1 MEAAALR
8 LHSFYTGVEQM
19 LLLVSRVV
27 NGGTPSRGEGW
38 HRRLL
43 ERMAMPTDTRPA
55 VLQEGTQRNLHEYL
69 RFRHL
74 VSNLYADEL
83 RVEPI
88 QRLLNQLQDTWPLLA
103 ADIDRF
109 QSWLT
114 TVAAA

>member
-1 MEAAALR
+1 
-8 LHSFYTGVEQM
+8 M
-19 LLLVSRVV
+19 L
-27 NGGTPSRGEGW
+27 NE
-38 HRRLL
+38 
-43 ERMAMPTDTRPA
+43 PTQRD
-55 VLQEGTQRNLHEYL
+55 LQEFL

-74 VSNLYADEL
+74 VGNLYADEL